1 MGNAKWC
8 RNGLRQSHYNGGD
21 SARSQDTKAE
31 KNQECQG
38 ILSKTVNT
46 KNSERMESYAEGIWK
61 PARGQCESSTT
72 ELFFPFS
79 RMESCSLQL
88 GPQAVLWNFFL
99 SVFRLVI
106 SA

>member
-46 KNSERMESYAEGIWK
+46 KNSER
-61 PARGQCESSTT
+61 
-72 ELFFPFS
+72 
-79 RMESCSLQL
+79 
-88 GPQAVLWNFFL
+88 
-99 SVFRLVI
+99 
-106 SA
+106 